1 MTCTTAPMT
10 EKGGT
15 PAVNLATAEEA
26 RGGGDSG
33 GRGAEDKQSLARWQR
48 RVPAGNSGPGAAG
61 VARAACVQ
69 TMGLVPKSEDMEQ
82 NPAPGLAPGASQAAG
97 PRRSRV
103 LSRSQHGKRDSARS
117 VVHGGDR
124 TS

>member
-1 MTCTTAPMT
+1 MA
-10 EKGGT
+10 
-15 PAVNLATAEEA
+15 A
-26 RGGGDSG
+26 SG
-33 GRGAEDKQSLARWQR
+33 ASGELGAWRW
-48 RVPAGNSGPGAAG
+48 G
-61 VARAACVQ
+61 VARAVCVQ
-69 TMGLVPKSEDMEQ
+69 PTGLVPKSEDTEQ

-117 VVHGGDR
+117 AVHGGDR